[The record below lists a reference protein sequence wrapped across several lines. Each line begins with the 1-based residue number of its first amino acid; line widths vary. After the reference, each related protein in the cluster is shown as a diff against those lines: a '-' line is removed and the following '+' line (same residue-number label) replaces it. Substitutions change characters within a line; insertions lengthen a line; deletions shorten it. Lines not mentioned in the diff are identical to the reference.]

1 MSELQQV
8 IVCVILCRNRF
19 LQPGMFVN
27 SSTVPYCIAME
38 RQKQNVRVCAQNLV
52 IFRNDGERNDH
63 IDDDEQTAATTNDRE
78 EQSTMYSTPKQF
90 RQSTMRWCWS
100 HVRALDFP
108 QISTPK
114 FHTRQRRKG
123 TNMTTKQTN
132 RPKSGLAMTVN
143 TGRLRQSIN
152 NLPQHP
158 LTWDHEG
165 HEYVS
170 RTVAAGQQE
179 EKSFWKVL
187 HANGT

>member
-1 MSELQQV
+1 
-8 IVCVILCRNRF
+8 
-19 LQPGMFVN
+19 
-27 SSTVPYCIAME
+27 ME

-123 TNMTTKQTN
+123 TNITTKQTN

-152 NLPQHP
+152 NQRARPSIR
-158 LTWDHEG
+158 DHEG
-165 HEYVS
+165 QEYVS
-170 RTVAAGQQE
+170 CIIMAALQE
-179 EKSFWKVL
+179 EQSTSKIWML
-187 HANGT
+187 TGYD